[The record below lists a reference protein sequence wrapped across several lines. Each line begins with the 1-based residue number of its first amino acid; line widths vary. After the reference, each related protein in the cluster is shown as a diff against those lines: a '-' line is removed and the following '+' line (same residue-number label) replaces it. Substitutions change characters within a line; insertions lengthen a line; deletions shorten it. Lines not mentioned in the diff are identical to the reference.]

1 MRTLLL
7 AIFVSA
13 LVLPISNTLAAD
25 DSPADKLKAAKLE
38 ALKTQLGTEEYKLR
52 YRFVPGEVVR
62 WKVVHLVTV
71 ETKIQGVSQT
81 AKTSSAS
88 IKAWKILDADQSG
101 KIRFAHVVE
110 SVNMWQG
117 VSGRADVKYNS
128 QTDEKPPEEYAHVAK
143 SIGLPLATVTIDLS
157 GKVLDRK
164 SPTEGP
170 NFNAGLGELTIPL
183 PEGSVKVGSEWTVPD
198 EVIVRLEDRQIKKIK
213 TRQLYTLQAVETGI
227 ATINVETQVLTPV
240 DDPKVKSQLVQRLT
254 SGSIKFDI
262 DAGRVLSK
270 QMDLDETVL
279 GFNGADSSMA
289 YRARFTE
296 EIQKEDPATAK
307 KPGDATD
314 DAGEP
319 AAETGAKNTVK
330 DREGK
335 PVLRK

>member
-1 MRTLLL
+1 MR
-7 AIFVSA
+7 AILFSLFYTS
-13 LVLPISNTLAAD
+13 LVLSAGSAYSDD
-25 DSPADKLKAAKLE
+25 DSPADKVKAAKLE

-52 YRFVPGEVVR
+52 YRFTPGEVVR

-81 AKTSSAS
+81 AKTRS
-88 IKAWKILDADQSG
+88 ISTKAWKILDADQSG

-110 SVNMWQG
+110 NVDMWQN

-128 QTDEKPPEEYAHVAK
+128 QTDDKAPEEYAHVAK
-143 SIGLPLATVTIDLS
+143 SIGMPLATVTIDLA
-157 GKVLDRK
+157 GRVLDRK
-164 SPTEGP
+164 SEGP

-183 PEGSVKVGSEWTVPD
+183 PEGAVKIGAEWHVPD
-198 EVIVRLEDRQIKKIK
+198 EVIVRLEDRQVKKIK
-213 TRQLYTLQAVETGI
+213 TRQLFTLQSVETGV
-227 ATINVETQVLTPV
+227 ATIYVETQVLTPV

-254 SGSIKFDI
+254 SGTIKFDI

-279 GFNGADSSMA
+279 GFNGAESSMA

-296 EIQKEDPATAK
+296 EILKEEPATAK
-307 KPGDATD
+307 KPG
-314 DAGEP
+314 EP
-319 AAETGAKNTVK
+319 AAESGAKPTVK